1 MPVPGGGS
9 PEVVVQRGTRNV
21 VDGETTVRFGRAVR
35 GRQGPMRTFTVTN
48 TGSAELR
55 LRRVR
60 LPAGFALV
68 DGLTTRLAPGA
79 SDTFTVRMRTAA
91 PGAKGGVIR
100 IATNDATENPFE
112 IRVSGRVRAPAAGA
126 PHGGTVAAH
135 LFSERL
141 IEEVT

>member
-1 MPVPGGGS
+1 
-9 PEVVVQRGTRNV
+9 
-21 VDGETTVRFGRAVR
+21 
-35 GRQGPMRTFTVTN
+35 
-48 TGSAELR
+48 
-55 LRRVR
+55 
-60 LPAGFALV
+60 
-68 DGLTTRLAPGA
+68 
-79 SDTFTVRMRTAA
+79 MRTAA